1 MTQHAKRHVVYMS
14 FDVSACKDGQR
25 RQRFLTDEDVVDN
38 LPPAE
43 QLVREPCTAESNSLI
58 SFVVDISVN
67 GIEFT

>member
-1 MTQHAKRHVVYMS
+1 MS

-25 RQRFLTDEDVVDN
+25 RQQFLTAEDVVDN

-43 QLVREPCTAESNSLI
+43 QLVRESCTAESNSQI

-67 GIEFT
+67 CIDFT